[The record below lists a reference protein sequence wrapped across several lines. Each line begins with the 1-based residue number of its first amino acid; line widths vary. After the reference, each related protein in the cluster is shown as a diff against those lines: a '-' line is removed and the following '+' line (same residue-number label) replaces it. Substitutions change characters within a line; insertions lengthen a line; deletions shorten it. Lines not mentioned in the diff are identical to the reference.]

1 MLFFLCEW
9 RIAVNWV
16 KVDWGE
22 FFSLQGQRRSLNNDD
37 SFFLSRTGG
46 SSSTFGKAFQSHRSV
61 LGMQSGLPAWSI
73 CVYSVHVFHLQGF
86 LLELFPVNSFEPYNH
101 YSSQASIK
109 TTSPL
114 WPLSADP
121 QKRPIQSPA
130 WQWLLKHYPKKS
142 KWLLGLDKLISD
154 YQRSSKKRKNHLKTP
169 KRISYQVYF
178 VKEEIRC
185 LQCLKQTFYS
195 LPFLL
200 IIGHQFLVSLYFC
213 YIKLY
218 LGFCFL
224 FVLYLNQKYF
234 CKENFCTLWKFWY
247 QIASNNTLPS
257 SLPPLTSNSQ
267 PSTCTWA
274 IPLYL

>member
-1 MLFFLCEW
+1 MIDLCLQCTRIPSSGISPRAIPSKLFWTLQ
-9 RIAVNWV
+9 
-16 KVDWGE
+16 
-22 FFSLQGQRRSLNNDD
+22 SLQ
-37 SFFLSRTGG
+37 F
-46 SSSTFGKAFQSHRSV
+46 
-61 LGMQSGLPAWSI
+61 SGLHKNYLPTVATFCWPSKKAN
-73 CVYSVHVFHLQGF
+73 SV
-86 LLELFPVNSFEPYNH
+86 SCMTM
-101 YSSQASIK
+101 AAK
-109 TTSPL
+109 A
-114 WPLSADP
+114 LS
-121 QKRPIQSPA
+121 
-130 WQWLLKHYPKKS
+130 KKS

>member
-1 MLFFLCEW
+1 
-9 RIAVNWV
+9 
-16 KVDWGE
+16 
-22 FFSLQGQRRSLNNDD
+22 
-37 SFFLSRTGG
+37 
-46 SSSTFGKAFQSHRSV
+46 
-61 LGMQSGLPAWSI
+61 MQSGLPAWSI

-101 YSSQASIK
+101 CSSQASIK
-109 TTSPL
+109 TTSL
-114 WPLSADP
+114 QWPLSADP
-121 QKRPIQSPA
+121 QKRPNSVSCMTMA
-130 WQWLLKHYPKKS
+130 AKALSKKS
-142 KWLLGLDKLISD
+142 KWLLGHDKLISD
-154 YQRSSKKRKNHLKTP
+154 WQRSSKIRENHLETP
-169 KRISYQVYF
+169 KRMSCKAYF

-185 LQCLKQTFYS
+185 LQYLKQAFHS